1 MAAAAAAS
9 VGIAVKT
16 LFIVLFI
23 TMVASFA
30 YLLTIDGLG
39 SCFNLNARWMVA
51 GVTDFTIKIVV
62 IGAWLVY
69 KESNLMVPVAL
80 IASAFLLGS
89 VTTCGYIIV
98 QFFKLSREESSKDP
112 LYFVLVRRHKTD
124 HITVGV
130 SIVTARVIISA
141 LGCLMLGVLI
151 YTGLADWLPSH
162 PKPFARCIWT
172 FATDLY
178 IHNVIL
184 SVWVAYK
191 ESSWISAV
199 SWVLSILCLGS
210 IAICVYIVWQ
220 LYCLSPQQP
229 ISLLIFN
236 NKNRDLQTNDPL
248 LMAHPNV

>member
-1 MAAAAAAS
+1 MATAAS

-23 TMVASFA
+23 MMVASFA
-30 YLLTIDGLG
+30 YLLTVDGLG
-39 SCFNLNARWMVA
+39 SCFNLNARWMA
-51 GVTDFTIKIVV
+51 AAFIDFTIKMVV
-62 IGAWLVY
+62 IGAWLFY
-69 KESNLMVPVAL
+69 KESNWMVPLAL
-80 IASAFLLGS
+80 LASAFVLGS
-89 VTTCGYIIV
+89 VTTCGYILV
-98 QFFKLSREESSKDP
+98 QFFKLSPEESSKDP
-112 LYFVLVRRHKTD
+112 LYFVLLRRHKRD
-124 HITVGV
+124 HVTVGV
-130 SIVTARVIISA
+130 SVVTARLIISA

-178 IHNVIL
+178 IHDVIL

-191 ESSWISAV
+191 ESSWISAI
-199 SWVLSILCLGS
+199 SWILSILCFGS
-210 IAICVYIVWQ
+210 IALCVYIVWQ

-236 NKNRDLQTNDPL
+236 SKNRDLLTRDSL